1 MSPARRRI
9 LFIIDWFH
17 RTGGTEKHLAQLVA
31 GLKAWAFDSTVV
43 VFDRGE
49 NPLLEG
55 MVSAGVPVIH
65 LPVGR
70 EYVPNALLQA
80 WRLSRLIRRQRY
92 DIVQTY
98 HQKADTY
105 GALIA
110 RATGVRHLVSSKRD
124 TGQLRKPLH
133 IFLNRRLSGL
143 FEAIIMAADGVRAAV
158 TARDRLAG
166 DRRIVTIYNGVD
178 TAQFRP
184 PLAAERAAAR
194 ARLGF
199 ADADFVVG
207 MIAGLRPEKNHD
219 VLLEALAP
227 LASELPNLR
236 VLLVGGGA
244 LLEHYRAQVAQG
256 PLRAATVFTGDVP
269 QVRDYAW
276 AMDVGC
282 LTPGSNE
289 GFSNAV
295 IEQMATGLPMIV
307 TDVGGNAEAVIA
319 GESGYVIRPGASLE
333 LTQALRRLCQDAAL
347 RAAMGRAARARV
359 EACFSLEQMCARH
372 AQLYRSLLGEPQAAR

>member
-1 MSPARRRI
+1 MSTPQRRI

-31 GLKAWAFDSTVV
+31 GLKAWAFDATVV

-49 NPLLEG
+49 NPLLEE
-55 MVSAGVPVIH
+55 MVAAGVPVIH

-80 WRLSRLIRRQRY
+80 WRLRRLIRRQRY

-105 GALIA
+105 GALVA
-110 RATGVRHLVSSKRD
+110 RVAGVRHLVSSKRD

-133 IFLNRRLSGL
+133 TFLNRRLNGL
-143 FEAIIMAADGVRAAV
+143 FEAIIMAADGVRTAV
-158 TARDRLAG
+158 AARDGLQAG
-166 DRRIVTIYNGVD
+166 RRIVTIYNGVD
-178 TAQFRP
+178 TRHFRP
-184 PLAAERAAAR
+184 PESAERTGAR
-194 ARLGF
+194 QRLGF
-199 ADADFVVG
+199 ADGDFVVG

-219 VLLEALAP
+219 VLLAALERLAP
-227 LASELPNLR
+227 EAPGLR
-236 VLLVGGGA
+236 LLLVGAGP
-244 LLEHYRAQVAQG
+244 LLEHYRAQVARG
-256 PLRAATVFTGDVP
+256 ALRQATVFTGDVP
-269 QVRDYAW
+269 EVREYAW

-295 IEQMATGLPMIV
+295 IEQMAVGLPMIV
-307 TDVGGNAEAVIA
+307 TDVGGNAEAVAA
-319 GESGYVIRPGASLE
+319 GESGYVIPPGGSTE
-333 LTQALRRLCQDAAL
+333 LAQALRRLYQDAAL

-359 EACFSLEQMCARH
+359 EEHFSLEQMCARH
-372 AQLYRSLLGEPQAAR
+372 AQLYRQLLDEPRQPR

>member
-1 MSPARRRI
+1 MSPVPRRI

-31 GLKAWAFDSTVV
+31 GLKAWAFESTVV

-55 MVSAGVPVIH
+55 MVAGGVPVIH

-70 EYVPNALLQA
+70 EYVPNALWQA

-110 RATGVRHLVSSKRD
+110 RAAGVRHLVSSKRD

-133 IFLNRRLSGL
+133 TFLNRRLSGL
-143 FEAIIMAADGVRAAV
+143 FEAIIMAAEGVRAAV
-158 TARDRLAG
+158 AARDRLDAG
-166 DRRIVTIYNGVD
+166 RRIVTIYNGVD
-178 TAQFRP
+178 TGQFRP
-184 PLAAERAAAR
+184 PQAAERAAAR

-199 ADADFVVG
+199 GEGDFVVG
-207 MIAGLRPEKNHD
+207 MIAGLRPEKNHE
-219 VLLEALAP
+219 VLLAAATLLAP
-227 LASELPNLR
+227 EVPGLR
-236 VLLVGGGA
+236 VLLVGAGP
-244 LLEHYRAQVAQG
+244 LLEHYRAQVARG

-307 TDVGGNAEAVIA
+307 TDVGGNAEAVAA
-319 GESGYVIRPGASLE
+319 GESGYVIAPGASAE
-333 LTQALRRLCQDAAL
+333 LAQALRRLYQDAAL
-347 RAAMGRAARARV
+347 RRAMGRAARARV
-359 EACFSLEQMCARH
+359 EERFSLEQMCARH
-372 AQLYRSLLGEPQAAR
+372 AQLYRQLLDDPQDAR

>member
-1 MSPARRRI
+1 MSTPRRRI

-55 MVSAGVPVIH
+55 MVAAGVPVIH

-110 RATGVRHLVSSKRD
+110 RAAGVRHLVSSKRD

-133 IFLNRRLSGL
+133 TFLNRRLNRL
-143 FEAIIMAADGVRAAV
+143 FEAIIMAAEGVRTAV
-158 TARDRLAG
+158 AARDGLEAG
-166 DRRIVTIYNGVD
+166 RRIVTIYNGVD
-178 TAQFRP
+178 TRHFRP
-184 PLAAERAAAR
+184 PDAAERTAAR
-194 ARLGF
+194 QRLGF

-219 VLLEALAP
+219 VLLAALERLAP
-227 LASELPNLR
+227 EAPGLR
-236 VLLVGGGA
+236 VLLVGAGP
-244 LLEHYRAQVAQG
+244 LLEHYRAQVARG
-256 PLRAATVFTGDVP
+256 ALRLATVFTGDVP
-269 QVRDYAW
+269 QVREYAW

-295 IEQMATGLPMIV
+295 IEQMAVGLPMIV
-307 TDVGGNAEAVIA
+307 TDVGGNAEAVAA
-319 GESGYVIRPGASLE
+319 GESGYVIPPGGSSE
-333 LTQALRRLCQDAAL
+333 LAQALRRLYQDAAL

-359 EACFSLEQMCARH
+359 EERFSLEQMCARH
-372 AQLYRSLLGEPQAAR
+372 AQLYRQLLDESWQSR

>member
-1 MSPARRRI
+1 MSPVPRRI

-31 GLKAWAFDSTVV
+31 GLKAWAFESTVV

-55 MVSAGVPVIH
+55 MVAGGVPVIH

-70 EYVPNALLQA
+70 EYVPNALRQA
-80 WRLSRLIRRQRY
+80 WRLARLIRRQRY

-110 RATGVRHLVSSKRD
+110 WACGARHLISSKRD

-133 IFLNRRLSGL
+133 TFLNRRLSGL
-143 FEAIIMAADGVRAAV
+143 FEVIIMAADGVRTAV
-158 TARDRLAG
+158 TRRDRLPPSQK
-166 DRRIVTIYNGVD
+166 IVTIYNGVD
-178 TAQFRP
+178 TQRFRP
-184 PLAAERAAAR
+184 PASAERHRAR
-194 ARLGF
+194 SRLGF
-199 ADADFVVG
+199 AEEDFVVG

-219 VLLEALAP
+219 VLLAALAT
-227 LASELPNLR
+227 LTQELPRLK

-244 LLEHYRAQVAQG
+244 LLEHYRAQVAAG
-256 PLRAATVFTGDVP
+256 ELAPRTVFTGDVP
-269 QVRDYAW
+269 QVLEYAW

-295 IEQMATGLPMIV
+295 IEQMAAGLPMIV
-307 TDVGGNAEAVIA
+307 TDVGGNAEAVVHGQSGCVIPA
-319 GESGYVIRPGASLE
+319 GAVAALA
-333 LTQALRRLCQDAAL
+333 QALRRLHDDAPL
-347 RAAMGRAARARV
+347 REAMGHAARARV
-359 EACFSLEQMCARH
+359 EEHFSLEQMCARH
-372 AQLYRSLLGEPQAAR
+372 AQLYRSLLDAGEGRP

>member
-1 MSPARRRI
+1 MNAAPRRI

-31 GLKAWAFDSTVV
+31 GLRAWAFEPTVV

-49 NPLLEG
+49 NPMLERIVAG
-55 MVSAGVPVIH
+55 GVPVIH

-80 WRLSRLIRRQRY
+80 WRLLRLIRLQRY
-92 DIVQTY
+92 AIVQTY
-98 HQKADTY
+98 HQKSDTY

-110 RATGVRHLVSSKRD
+110 RVAGVKHLVSSKRD

-133 IFLNRRLSGL
+133 TFLNRRLSGL
-143 FEAIIMAADGVRAAV
+143 FEAIIMAAEGVRTAV
-158 TARDRLAG
+158 SARDRLDAH
-166 DRRIVTIYNGVD
+166 RRIVTIYNGVD
-178 TAQFRP
+178 THEFRP
-184 PLAAERAAAR
+184 PQSEERAAAR

-199 ADADFVVG
+199 GATDFVVG

-219 VLLEALAP
+219 VLLAALRLLAP
-227 LASELPNLR
+227 EISDLR
-236 VLLVGGGA
+236 VLLVGGGP
-244 LLEHYRAQVAQG
+244 LLERYREQVRAG
-256 PLRAATVFTGDVP
+256 PLAAVSVFTGDVP
-269 QVRDYAW
+269 AVREYAW

-307 TDVGGNAEAVIA
+307 TDVGGNSEAVVE
-319 GESGYVIRPGASLE
+319 GESGYVIPPGASLA
-333 LTQALRRLCQDAAL
+333 LAQALRRLHGDLDL
-347 RAAMGRAARARV
+347 RRAMGRAARARV
-359 EACFSLEQMCARH
+359 EQLFSLEQMCARH
-372 AQLYRSLLGEPQAAR
+372 AQLYCSLLDGPGTSR

>member
-1 MSPARRRI
+1 MSQVPRRI

-55 MVSAGVPVIH
+55 MVAAGVPVIH

-110 RATGVRHLVSSKRD
+110 RAAGVRHLVSSKRD

-133 IFLNRRLSGL
+133 TFLNRRLSGL
-143 FEAIIMAADGVRAAV
+143 FEAIIMAADGVRTAV
-158 TARDRLAG
+158 AARDRLAG
-166 DRRIVTIYNGVD
+166 GRRIVTIYNGVD
-178 TAQFRP
+178 TRQFRP
-184 PLAAERAAAR
+184 PQAAERAAAR

-199 ADADFVVG
+199 ADGDFVVG

-219 VLLEALAP
+219 VLLAALALIAP
-227 LASELPNLR
+227 EVPRLR
-236 VLLVGGGA
+236 VLLVGAGP

-282 LTPGSNE
+282 LTPGANE

-295 IEQMATGLPMIV
+295 IEQMAVGLPMIV
-307 TDVGGNAEAVIA
+307 TDVGGNAEAVAA
-319 GESGYVIRPGASLE
+319 GESGYVIRPGAAGE
-333 LTQALRRLCQDAAL
+333 LAQALRALYADAAL

-359 EACFSLEQMCARH
+359 EERFSLEQMCARH
-372 AQLYRSLLGEPQAAR
+372 AQLYRALLGERQEAQ